1 MSVSFGNCCSSRP
14 RGQIQIIFGPMF
26 SGKTTELIRR
36 LKRYELANHK
46 CLIVKYAKD
55 VRYDSK
61 CGGGV
66 ATHDHQSHG
75 AVAATTLTSISREA
89 EGCSVIGID
98 EGQFFPDVVEFSEK
112 MANAGKIVVVAALDG
127 TYQRSGFGNM
137 LSLVPFAEQIVKLT
151 AVCMRCYGEAAFTQ
165 RLGSETE
172 VELIGGTDKYMAVCR
187 ECYRTKFSEEVDQ
200 PLSENSCQRGN
211 RLSSP
216 FAQMMKSPLKPNNN
230 SSMDS
235 GCKSSSRAITF
246 DKENLVGLRIPPS

>member
-1 MSVSFGNCCSSRP
+1 
-14 RGQIQIIFGPMF
+14 MF

-98 EGQFFPDVVEFSEK
+98 EGQFVSFK
-112 MANAGKIVVVAALDG
+112 
-127 TYQRSGFGNM
+127 
-137 LSLVPFAEQIVKLT
+137 VPF
-151 AVCMRCYGEAAFTQ
+151 F
-165 RLGSETE
+165 
-172 VELIGGTDKYMAVCR
+172 
-187 ECYRTKFSEEVDQ
+187 F
-200 PLSENSCQRGN
+200 
-211 RLSSP
+211 
-216 FAQMMKSPLKPNNN
+216 
-230 SSMDS
+230 
-235 GCKSSSRAITF
+235 
-246 DKENLVGLRIPPS
+246 